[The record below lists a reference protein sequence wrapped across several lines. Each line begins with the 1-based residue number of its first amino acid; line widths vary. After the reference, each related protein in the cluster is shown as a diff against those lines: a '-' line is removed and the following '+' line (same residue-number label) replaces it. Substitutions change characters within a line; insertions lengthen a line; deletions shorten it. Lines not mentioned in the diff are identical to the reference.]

1 VTDSAYPGRFGDR
14 LAGIADPAAFA
25 DGIFRYSPFGIA
37 IFASD
42 GHCVVANPAFKD
54 LFGSVPPPEYSLFE
68 DEIGTRLGIVAI
80 LRRAFEGERVTTPP
94 FEYDASQLEHVKV
107 EGRRVQIE
115 MSAFPLPEADGSIK
129 HVAMVY
135 RDVTEGMLAREQLSH
150 AQKLAAVGQLT
161 AGIAHDFNNLLT
173 VIANGVEDALPAVA
187 DPVIHASL
195 HAASRATGLAEATT
209 RRLLAFGRREALAPA
224 SVDVGEEIS
233 NLADLLRRTLPPSV
247 EVKVSV
253 AAGMRR
259 CLIDRDQLQ
268 SALVNLAL
276 NGRDAMPEGGTIAI
290 AAEMVELDQKFAE
303 SDGEIAPGDYVQ
315 ITVSDTGTGMTA
327 EVRER
332 AIEPFFTT
340 KDVEHG
346 SGLGLSGAYGFA
358 RQSGGLLRLESAPG
372 QGTTVRLYLPCRP
385 VGSLLP
391 ASDRPPS
398 GAIEMA
404 RNREVVLVVDDDPD
418 VFRVAKSR
426 VERLG
431 YRVLSAMDGP
441 SALAVVDTGTPI
453 DVLFTDVY
461 LRGPMQGPALAKL
474 VAEKRPEIRVL
485 FTSGHAHPLAGEQF
499 SRLGLVLSK
508 PYLDPD
514 LSRKLRQAL
523 DGPPFRS
530 LREGERLIGRT

>member
-1 VTDSAYPGRFGDR
+1 MTDTTYPGHFGDR

-25 DGIFRYSPFGIA
+25 DGIFRYSPFGVA

-42 GHCVVANPAFKD
+42 GHCVLANPAFKE
-54 LFGSVPPPEYSLFE
+54 LFGSVPPPEYSLFQ
-68 DEIGTRLGIVAI
+68 DDIGERLGIVAI
-80 LRRAFEGERVTTPP
+80 LKRAFEGERVTTPP
-94 FEYDASQLEHVKV
+94 FEYDASQLRHVKV

-115 MSAFPLPEADGSIK
+115 INAFPLPEADGSIK

-173 VIANGVEDALPAVA
+173 VIINGIEDALPVVT

-195 HAASRATGLAEATT
+195 HAAARATGLAEATT
-209 RRLLAFGRREALAPA
+209 RRLLTFGRRQTLAPA
-224 SVDVGEEIS
+224 AVDVGEEIS

-247 EVKVSV
+247 EVKVAV
-253 AAGMRR
+253 AADMRR

-276 NGRDAMPEGGTIAI
+276 NGRDAMPEGGTITI
-290 AAEMVELDQKFAE
+290 AAEDVVLDEKFTE
-303 SDGEIAPGDYVQ
+303 SDGEIVPGDYVL
-315 ITVSDTGTGMTA
+315 ISVSDTGVGMSA

-358 RQSGGLLRLESAPG
+358 RQSGGLLRLYSEPG
-372 QGTTVRLYLPCRP
+372 HGTTVRLYLPCRA
-385 VGSLLP
+385 VGP
-391 ASDRPPS
+391 ALAPAERS
-398 GAIEMA
+398 GVVEMA

-418 VFRVAKSR
+418 VFKVAKSR

-431 YRVLSAMDGP
+431 YRVLSAIDGP

-453 DVLFTDVY
+453 DVLFTDVF
-461 LRGPMQGPALAKL
+461 LRGPMQGPALAKI
-474 VAEKRPEIRVL
+474 VAEKLPDVRVL
-485 FTSGHAHPLAGEQF
+485 FTSGHAYPLAGEQF
-499 SRLGLVLSK
+499 SRLGLVLTK

-530 LREGERLIGRT
+530 LTEGERLIDRG

>member
-1 VTDSAYPGRFGDR
+1 MTDSIYPGRLGDR

-42 GHCVVANPAFKD
+42 GHCVLANPAFKD

-68 DEIGTRLGIVAI
+68 DDIGERLGIVAI
-80 LRRAFEGERVTTPP
+80 LKRAFEGERVTTPP
-94 FEYDASQLEHVKV
+94 FEYDASQLRNVKV

-115 MSAFPLPEADGSIK
+115 MSAFPLPEADGTIR

-173 VIANGVEDALPAVA
+173 VIINGIEDALPVVA

-195 HAASRATGLAEATT
+195 FAAGRATGLAEATT
-209 RRLLAFGRREALAPA
+209 RRLLAFGRRQSLAPA
-224 SVDVGEEIS
+224 AVDVGEEIS

-247 EVKVSV
+247 EVKVDV
-253 AAGMRR
+253 AAGMPR

-276 NGRDAMPEGGTIAI
+276 NGRDAMPEGGTITI
-290 AAEMVELDQKFAE
+290 GAETVMLDEQFAQ
-303 SDGEIAPGDYVQ
+303 SDSEVAPGDYVL
-315 ITVSDTGTGMTA
+315 ISVGDTGTGMSA

-358 RQSGGLLRLESAPG
+358 RQSGGLLRLYSEPG
-372 QGTTVRLYLPCRP
+372 HGTTVRLYLPRRP
-385 VGSLLP
+385 ISHLP
-391 ASDRPPS
+391 EPAERPPV

-418 VFRVAKSR
+418 VFKVAKSR

-431 YRVLSAMDGP
+431 YRVLSAIDGP

-453 DVLFTDVY
+453 DVLFTDVF
-461 LRGPMQGPALAKL
+461 LRGADAGTGAGGKR
-474 VAEKRPEIRVL
+474 VAEKLSDVRVL
-485 FTSGHAHPLAGEQF
+485 FTSGHVHPLAGEQF

-530 LREGERLIGRT
+530 LAEASG

>member
-1 VTDSAYPGRFGDR
+1 MTDTTYPGRLADR

-25 DGIFRYSPFGIA
+25 DGIFRFSPFGIA

-42 GHCVVANPAFKD
+42 GHCVLANPAFKD

-68 DEIGTRLGIVAI
+68 DDIGERLGIVAI

-94 FEYDASQLEHVKV
+94 FEYDASQLQNVRV
-107 EGRRVQIE
+107 AGRRVQIE
-115 MSAFPLPEADGSIK
+115 MSAFPLPEADGTIR

-173 VIANGVEDALPAVA
+173 VILNGIEDALPVVS
-187 DPVIHASL
+187 DPVIRASL
-195 HAASRATGLAEATT
+195 QAAARATGLAEATT
-209 RRLLAFGRREALAPA
+209 RRLLTFGRRQALTPA
-224 SVDVGEEIS
+224 AVDVGEEITS
-233 NLADLLRRTLPPSV
+233 LADLLRRTLPPSV
-247 EVKVSV
+247 EVKIAV
-253 AAGMRR
+253 AHDIPR
-259 CLIDRDQLQ
+259 CLLDRDQLQ

-276 NGRDAMPEGGTIAI
+276 NGRDAMPEGGTITI
-290 AAEMVELDQKFAE
+290 AAENIAIDEKFTE
-303 SDGEIAPGDYVQ
+303 SDGEAVPGDYVL
-315 ITVSDTGTGMTA
+315 ISVADTGTGMTA

-340 KDVEHG
+340 KDAEHG

-358 RQSGGLLRLESAPG
+358 RQSGGLLRLYSEPG
-372 QGTTVRLYLPCRP
+372 HGTTVRLYLPCRP
-385 VGSLLP
+385 VGP
-391 ASDRPPS
+391 ASAPAERPQP
-398 GAIEMA
+398 GTVEMA

-418 VFRVAKSR
+418 VFKVAKSR

-431 YRVLSAMDGP
+431 YRVLSAIDGP

-453 DVLFTDVY
+453 DVLFTDVF
-461 LRGPMQGPALAKL
+461 LRGPMQGPALAKI
-474 VAEKRPEIRVL
+474 VAERLPDVRVL
-485 FTSGHAHPLAGEQF
+485 FTSGHAHPLAGQQF
-499 SRLGLVLSK
+499 SRLGLVLPK
-508 PYLDPD
+508 PYLDLD

-523 DGPPFRS
+523 DGRPFRS
-530 LREGERLIGRT
+530 LAEGDRLLDRT